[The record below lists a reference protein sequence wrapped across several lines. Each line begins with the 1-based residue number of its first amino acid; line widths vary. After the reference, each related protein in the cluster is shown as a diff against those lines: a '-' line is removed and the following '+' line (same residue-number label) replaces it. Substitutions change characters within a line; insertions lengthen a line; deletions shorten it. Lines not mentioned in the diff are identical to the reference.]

1 MRRIFVLVFLALAVT
16 YVANANAYAEQPRL
30 ATFHETATVLVDQK
44 LSNNVTASISLQTT
58 SLQEFQIPKEL
69 DAKIH
74 NDTNIIAVIITNED
88 QCVLGVQDR
97 VCVMINV
104 KRVDSEG
111 PVQEAQQKAKT
122 SGDMIIG
129 DIDKFLGFD
138 TKFHSAFIHYDDSA
152 NQVLG
157 TEGQVSGRDTVS
169 AVYVMPFQSS
179 DYLFNTLA
187 GDLIPSQIR
196 GMGGFYDVAQKLAK
210 DDSARV
216 TFTILPKG
224 QISYMQLKVAEKYP
238 DSARQ
243 MSEVDPLKYFKVD
256 ELKRSEYYKAGFF
269 PLNSIVHVMI
279 LPQDQLTTATA
290 NSIIEKTT
298 TGNQT
303 VPASLE
309 SSGYFFDSNSG
320 KKIDAMYLYGT
331 TYSANSNDL
340 KISFPNS
347 ALASSP
353 ISIGTTEIIILAV
366 IGAVAAGAI
375 VYYLKGIKSR

>member
-1 MRRIFVLVFLALAVT
+1 MRRIFVLVFLALAIT
-16 YVANANAYAEQPRL
+16 YVANAYAEQPRL
-30 ATFHETATVLVDQK
+30 ATFHETATILVDQK

-88 QCVLGVQDR
+88 QCVLGVQDK

-104 KRVDSEG
+104 KRLDGEG
-111 PVQEAQQKAKT
+111 PIQDAQQKAKT
-122 SGDMIIG
+122 SGDRIIG
-129 DIDKFLGFD
+129 DINKFLGFN

-152 NQVLG
+152 NQILG

-196 GMGGFYDVAQKLAK
+196 SMGGFYDVALKLAR

-216 TFTILPKG
+216 TFTILPRG
-224 QISYMQLKVAEKYP
+224 QITHMQLKVAEKYP

-256 ELKRSEYYKAGFF
+256 ELKRSDYYKVGFF
-269 PLNSIVHVMI
+269 PLNSIVHVVI
-279 LPQDQLTTATA
+279 LPQDQSTIATA

-298 TGNQT
+298 VSNQT

-309 SSGYFFDSNSG
+309 NNGYFFESDSG
-320 KKIDAMYLYGT
+320 KKIDAIYIYGT

-347 ALASSP
+347 VLVSSP
-353 ISIGTTEIIILAV
+353 ISIGTTEIIILAA
-366 IGAVAAGAI
+366 IGAVAAGAV

>member
-16 YVANANAYAEQPRL
+16 YVANAHAEQPRL
-30 ATFHETATVLVDQK
+30 ATFHETATILVDQK

-74 NDTNIIAVIITNED
+74 NDTNVIAVIITNED
-88 QCVLGVQDR
+88 QCILGVQDK

-104 KRVDSEG
+104 KRADSEG
-111 PVQEAQQKAKT
+111 SVQDTQQKAKT

-129 DIDKFLGFD
+129 DIDKFLGFN

-152 NQVLG
+152 NQILG
-157 TEGQVSGRDTVS
+157 TEGQVSGRGTVS

-196 GMGGFYDVAQKLAK
+196 GMGGFYDVALKLAR

-256 ELKRSEYYKAGFF
+256 ELKRSDYYKRSEEHTSE
-269 PLNSIVHVMI
+269 LQSH
-279 LPQDQLTTATA
+279 
-290 NSIIEKTT
+290 
-298 TGNQT
+298 
-303 VPASLE
+303 
-309 SSGYFFDSNSG
+309 
-320 KKIDAMYLYGT
+320 
-331 TYSANSNDL
+331 
-340 KISFPNS
+340 
-347 ALASSP
+347 
-353 ISIGTTEIIILAV
+353 
-366 IGAVAAGAI
+366 
-375 VYYLKGIKSR
+375 